1 MSQEFREFVRK
12 IGSGVHTHQD
22 LTRSE
27 MHRAM
32 TLMLTQEATPAQIGA
47 FLIAH
52 RIKRPTGDEL
62 AGMLDAYEEWGPQL
76 PTLGTTQP
84 VVVLTQPYDGR
95 DRTLPLSPLT
105 ALVLASAGF
114 PVLQHGGERMP
125 TKEGLPLVAVWQALG
140 IDWRPYS
147 LSQVHQILATA
158 GLGFVYMPRHFPQ
171 AAALVPYRREIG
183 KRPPLATLEL
193 LWVPYQ
199 GPYHLVAGYVHPP
212 TEQIMRAA
220 LKARGVTAF
229 TTVKGLE
236 GSCDLP
242 QNRTAIV
249 GLGAE
254 ERCLLKPQEY
264 DLSGPNIPLTEGMT
278 QMAAVLRGE
287 TVPLRNALLWN
298 AGFCL
303 WRLGAV
309 PSIEA
314 GIHQTATL
322 LDDQTVRQRLDQLIG
337 IAEKVITYTH

>member
-12 IGSGVHTHQD
+12 VGSGTHTHQD

-32 TLMLTQEATPAQIGA
+32 TLMLTQQATPAQVGA

-52 RIKRPTGDEL
+52 RIKRPTGAEL
-62 AGMLDAYEEWGPQL
+62 AGMLDAYAEWGPKL
-76 PTLGTTQP
+76 PEIAAAQP

-95 DRTLPLSPLT
+95 DRTMPLSPLT

-140 IDWRPYS
+140 VDWRRYS
-147 LSQVHQILATA
+147 LTQVHGIMATI
-158 GLGFVYMPRHFPQ
+158 GLGFVYLPHHFPQ
-171 AAALVPYRREIG
+171 AEALVPYRREIG
-183 KRPPLATLEL
+183 KRPPIATLEL

-199 GPYHLVAGYVHPP
+199 GDYHLMSGFVHPP
-212 TEQIMRAA
+212 TEQMMRTA
-220 LKARGVTAF
+220 LTLRGVAEF

-242 QNRTAIV
+242 QDRTAII
-249 GLGAE
+249 GCGGR
-254 ERCLLKPQEY
+254 ERLLLKPQEY
-264 DLSGPNIPLTEGMT
+264 GLGGANIPLADGLT
-278 QMAAVLRGE
+278 QMTAVLQGE
-287 TVPLRNALLWN
+287 CVPLRTALLWN
-298 AGFCL
+298 AGFYL

-309 PSIEA
+309 ENLA
-314 GIHQTATL
+314 QGIHQTATL
-322 LDDQTVRQRLDQLIG
+322 LDQQRVAQYLQKLVALANG
-337 IAEKVITYTH
+337 T

>member
-27 MHRAM
+27 MRRAM

-52 RIKRPTGDEL
+52 RIKRPTGEEL
-62 AGMLDAYEEWGPQL
+62 AGMLDAYAEWGPQL
-76 PTLGTTQP
+76 PAIGTTQP

-95 DRTLPLSPLT
+95 DRTMPLSPLT
-105 ALVLASAGF
+105 ALVLVSAGF

-140 IDWRPYS
+140 INWRPYS
-147 LSQVHQILATA
+147 LAQVHQLLATT
-158 GLGFVYMPRHFPQ
+158 GLGFVYVPRHFPQ
-171 AAALVPYRREIG
+171 AEALVPYRREIG

-199 GPYHLVAGYVHPP
+199 GTYHLMAGFVHPP
-212 TEQIMRAA
+212 TEQIMREA
-220 LKARGVTAF
+220 LTARGVTVF

-242 QNRTAIV
+242 QSRTGIV
-249 GLGAE
+249 GLDAE
-254 ERCLLKPQEY
+254 GRCLLKPQEY
-264 DLSGPNIPLTEGMT
+264 GLGGADVSLTEGMT
-278 QMAAVLRGE
+278 QMVAVLRGE
-287 TVPLRNALLWN
+287 PVPLRHALLWN
-298 AGFCL
+298 AGFYL

-309 PSIEA
+309 PSLEA
-314 GIHQTATL
+314 GIQQTATL
-322 LDDQTVRQRLDQLIG
+322 LDSQTVRQRLEQLAG
-337 IAEKVITYTH
+337 MTEKLIKH

>member
-12 IGSGVHTHQD
+12 IGSGAHTHQN

-32 TLMLTQEATPAQIGA
+32 TLMLAQEATPAQIGA
-47 FLIAH
+47 FLLAH
-52 RIKRPTGDEL
+52 RIKRPTGEEL
-62 AGMLDAYEEWGPQL
+62 AGMLDAYEEWGPRL
-76 PTLGTTQP
+76 PAIETTQP

-125 TKEGLPLVAVWQALG
+125 TKEGLPLVAVWQTLG
-140 IDWRPYS
+140 VDWRLYS
-147 LSQVHQILATA
+147 LAQVHQLLATT

-171 AAALVPYRREIG
+171 AEALVPYRREIG

-199 GPYHLVAGYVHPP
+199 GPYHLMAGYVHPP
-212 TEQIMRAA
+212 TEQIMREA
-220 LKARGVTAF
+220 LTARGVTAF

-242 QNRTAIV
+242 RSRTGIV
-249 GLGAE
+249 GLGAAG
-254 ERCLLKPQEY
+254 RCLLKPQEY
-264 DLSGPNIPLTEGMT
+264 GLGGADIPLAEGMA
-278 QMAAVLRGE
+278 QMTAVLQGE
-287 TVPLRNALLWN
+287 PVPLRHALLWN
-298 AGFCL
+298 AGCYL

-309 PSIEA
+309 PTIEA
-314 GIHQTATL
+314 GIQQTATL
-322 LDDQTVRQRLDQLIG
+322 IDRQTLRQRLDQLVSRARQVMKG
-337 IAEKVITYTH
+337 